1 MTIIKGKRIVAAP
14 CCGARYALP
23 HYVSMNFSA
32 SEYWTD
38 GWREHSLMPND
49 EGLRHCRCG
58 RFLHISELICL
69 ETVESSDLPAMDR
82 VPGILLPKCIA
93 EAHSGVGVG
102 LQLQVQLQAGQARM
116 RKASTKKSMSVRTFG
131 VKCLRVG

>member
-38 GWREHSLMPND
+38 GWREDSLMPND
-49 EGLRHCRCG
+49 AGIRHCSCG
-58 RFLHISELICL
+58 RFLLINELIWI
-69 ETVESSDLPAMDR
+69 ETVESSDLPSMDR
-82 VPGILLPKCIA
+82 VPGI
-93 EAHSGVGVG
+93 
-102 LQLQVQLQAGQARM
+102 
-116 RKASTKKSMSVRTFG
+116 
-131 VKCLRVG
+131 